1 MKIFI
6 NLGLPKTSSTNLQT
20 NFYPNIPKLN
30 YLGRNY
36 SKKNSQIFTLLNN
49 FVEYRIDP
57 GEEKKTVEE
66 IIKNF
71 NEYNMDK
78 KNILISSE
86 NWLLPYQ
93 KNNLKKKHEIISQ
106 WLKLKRLKKIMDNL
120 NYEKKY
126 FLIKRNPL
134 EALPSLFVEIRTRII
149 DIFGIKYGDLNYF
162 LNKSAEN
169 NYKNENL
176 NLFFNVYNINM
187 IKEVLNT
194 EDVKIFDYSIL
205 NTNTEDFLKEI
216 SEFLEIEFNRNFS
229 NLIKTKTRVTKKE
242 GKNYLI
248 NKKYEFLYYLKKII
262 PEKILKIVNKN
273 KYLLQYVQKI
283 NIMNEIS
290 YDKKLLNKPIEKFNL
305 NQN

>member
-71 NEYNMDK
+71 NEYNMYK

-93 KNNLKKKHEIISQ
+93 KNTLKKKHEIISQ

>member
-1 MKIFI
+1 
-6 NLGLPKTSSTNLQT
+6 
-20 NFYPNIPKLN
+20 
-30 YLGRNY
+30 
-36 SKKNSQIFTLLNN
+36 
-49 FVEYRIDP
+49 
-57 GEEKKTVEE
+57 
-66 IIKNF
+66 
-71 NEYNMDK
+71 
-78 KNILISSE
+78 
-86 NWLLPYQ
+86 
-93 KNNLKKKHEIISQ
+93 
-106 WLKLKRLKKIMDNL
+106 
-120 NYEKKY
+120 
-126 FLIKRNPL
+126 
-134 EALPSLFVEIRTRII
+134 
-149 DIFGIKYGDLNYF
+149 
-162 LNKSAEN
+162 
-169 NYKNENL
+169 
-176 NLFFNVYNINM
+176 M

>member
-1 MKIFI
+1 M
-6 NLGLPKTSSTNLQT
+6 
-20 NFYPNIPKLN
+20 
-30 YLGRNY
+30 
-36 SKKNSQIFTLLNN
+36 
-49 FVEYRIDP
+49 EYRIDP
-57 GEEKKTVEE
+57 SEEKTVEE

-187 IKEVLNT
+187 IKEVLNP

-229 NLIKTKTRVTKKE
+229 NLINTKTRVTKKE

-248 NKKYEFLYYLKKII
+248 NKRYEFLYYLKKII
-262 PEKILKIVNKN
+262 PENILKIVNKN
-273 KYLLQYVQKI
+273 KYLVQYVQKI

-290 YDKKLLNKPIEKFNL
+290 YDKKLLNKTIEKFNL

>member
-20 NFYPNIPKLN
+20 NFYPNLPKLN

-36 SKKNSQIFTLLNN
+36 SGKNPQIFTLLNN

-71 NEYNMDK
+71 NEYSINK

-93 KNNLKKKHEIISQ
+93 KNTLKKKHEIISQ
-106 WLKLKRLKKIMDNL
+106 WLKLKRLKKIMDKL

-134 EALPSLFVEIRTRII
+134 EALPSLFVEIRERII
-149 DIFGIKYGDLNYF
+149 DIFGIKFGDLNYF
-162 LNKSAEN
+162 LSKSAEN

-187 IKEVLNT
+187 IKEVLNP

-229 NLIKTKTRVTKKE
+229 NLINTKTRVTKRE
-242 GKNYLI
+242 GKNYII
-248 NKKYEFLYYLKKII
+248 NKRYEFLYFLKKII
-262 PEKILKIVNKN
+262 PDKIYRILNRNKFLVPN
-273 KYLLQYVQKI
+273 VKKI
-283 NIMNEIS
+283 NIMSEMS
-290 YDKKLLNKPIEKFNL
+290 YNKKLLYKPIEKFNL

>member
-71 NEYNMDK
+71 NEYNMYK